1 MKLARLALAAAAVCS
16 SLIANAEIRWID
28 KDFDFGLFKEITGPK
43 TGTSSFVNLG
53 PDTISVI
60 AVKPSCG
67 CTSSDFSDAPLAP
80 GDTAFIHYTYDPTM
94 RTGKFDKS
102 VRVTLS
108 DGSRHKIR
116 ITGNVLGTPES
127 LATLFPVDAGVV
139 RLSDSVIDAGR
150 VIVTRSPISFVSAY
164 ILSTDSLSAR
174 LVPTDKALTATPSTP
189 VAGPG
194 DIVTFSIALDARR
207 LNKYGP
213 VEIPMEIEITPT
225 ELDNSKFKI
234 QNSKLKP
241 EPSASK
247 EEPSALKVENS
258 NLKEETS
265 NSEVQNS
272 KFKIQNSQMSF
283 RAFVLPDADDL
294 RRRQQGKN
302 PSADAAPARIDLGSV
317 SGNDPLTTE
326 ITITNNGNA
335 PLKIL
340 RIFADSDA
348 VTFPK
353 VPSVVKKGKTVRIPL
368 KIAPEA
374 LPDGPAQTRVGIIT
388 NDPLRPEIYLPL
400 SYFKL

>member
-16 SLIANAEIRWID
+16 ILIANAEIRWID

-80 GDTAFIHYTYDPTM
+80 GDTAVIHYTYDPTM
-94 RTGKFDKS
+94 RPGKFDKS

-174 LVPTDKALTATPSTP
+174 LMPTDKALTATPSTP

-225 ELDNSKFKI
+225 EL
-234 QNSKLKP
+234 
-241 EPSASK
+241 E
-247 EEPSALKVENS
+247 
-258 NLKEETS
+258 
-265 NSEVQNS
+265 NS

-317 SGNDPLTTE
+317 SGNAPLTTE

-353 VPSVVKKGKTVRIPL
+353 VPSIVKKGKTVRIPL